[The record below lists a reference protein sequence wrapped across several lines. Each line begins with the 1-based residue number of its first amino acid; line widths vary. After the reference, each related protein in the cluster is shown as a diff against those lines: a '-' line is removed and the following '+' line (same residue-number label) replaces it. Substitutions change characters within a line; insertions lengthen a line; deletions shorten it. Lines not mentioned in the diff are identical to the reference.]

1 MVSRLAYR
9 DQIRIFLDQ
18 ANEEL
23 AKGDLRQASEKGW
36 GAAAQMIKA
45 VASEKGWDHNGHWQ
59 LHGVVSQLVLE
70 TGDDE
75 LRTLFA
81 VTNHLHINF
90 YEGWLTSEFVRRAIQ
105 DVAKFVEKL
114 ESLLNRR

>member
-9 DQIRIFLDQ
+9 DQSRVFLDL

-45 VASEKGWDHNGHWQ
+45 VASERRWDHNGHWQ
-59 LHGVVSQLVLE
+59 LHRAVDSLVDE
-70 TGDDE
+70 TGE
-75 LRTLFA
+75 AEIRTLFA
-81 VTNHLHINF
+81 VANQLHINF
-90 YEGWLTSEFVRRAIQ
+90 YEGWLGPHAITQ
-105 DVAKFVEKL
+105 HINEVSRLIEKL
-114 ESLLNRR
+114 EGLISG

>member
-9 DQIRIFLDQ
+9 DQSRIYLEQ

-23 AKGDLRQASEKGW
+23 ARDDLRQASEKGW
-36 GAAAQMIKA
+36 GAAAQMVKA
-45 VASEKGWDHNGHWQ
+45 VVSEKGWDHNGHWQ
-59 LHGVVSQLVLE
+59 LHNTVARLVTE

-81 VTNHLHINF
+81 VANHLHVNF
-90 YEGWLTSEFVRRAIQ
+90 YEGWLTNDFVGKAII
-105 DVAKFVEKL
+105 DVGRFVEKL
-114 ESLLNRR
+114 EALLPG